1 MASVLYVGHATT
13 LIEIDGVRLL
23 TDPLLRRHVGH
34 LQRLVPL
41 GEDLPPPDAVLLSH
55 QHGDHLDLPSL
66 RRLGQSMLLL
76 VPRGAG
82 WTLRRQGFRRVV
94 ELSPGESTS
103 VGELA
108 IAAVPAVHDGRRY
121 PYGKKV
127 AALGYAV
134 TGSRSVYFAGD
145 TDVFDGMSELAGAD
159 VALIP
164 DLRLGREG
172 RPRPPRPGA
181 GGRCARPAPAAPGDS
196 DPLGDVRAVA
206 LARLTRRRPPHDD
219 PAAEFAAAAAVVAP
233 EVEVR
238 ILRPGERTEF

>member
-1 MASVLYVGHATT
+1 MATVLYVGHATT

-34 LQRLVPL
+34 LQRLVPF
-41 GEDLPPPDAVLLSH
+41 GEDLPAPDAVLLSH

-66 RRLGQSMLLL
+66 RRLGQSTLLL

-159 VALIP
+159 AALIP
-164 DLRLGREG
+164 VSGWGAKVGPGHLDPTRAAAALGLL
-172 RPRPPRPGA
+172 RPRLAIPIHWGTY
-181 GGRCARPAPAAPGDS
+181 APLHWRVSG
-196 DPLGDVRAVA
+196 
-206 LARLTRRRPPHDD
+206 RRPPHED